1 MTPSVAPVKKV
12 SDPAVAVRTLEREWR
27 RMRLSRADQRELV
40 SEVTADLSAAA
51 ADGVSPATMLG
62 ADLPRFAREAAQARG
77 YAPVPTEYR
86 RTLLGG
92 VLGTLI
98 ALFVGYVLVNV
109 AYRVLTDQLEL
120 LWGALGVVCVV
131 GTLGGLTRALRHRDA
146 ARATVVRA
154 AVLVPLVP
162 LALAVGLLVGPPP
175 SSYVAAGLV
184 LGGWVAA
191 IAAARWWALR
201 G

>member
-1 MTPSVAPVKKV
+1 MTPSEAPVKEI
-12 SDPAVAVRTLEREWR
+12 SDPEVVVQSLEREWR
-27 RMRLSRADQRELV
+27 RMRLSPAERRELV

-51 ADGVSPATMLG
+51 ADGVSPAIMLG

-77 YAPVPTEYR
+77 YAPVPTDYR
-86 RTLLGG
+86 RALLGG
-92 VLGTLI
+92 VLGALI

-109 AYRVLTDQLEL
+109 AYRLVTDQLGL
-120 LWGALGVVCVV
+120 LWGALLVTCLL
-131 GTLGGLTRALRHRDA
+131 GTLGGLARALGHRYA

-162 LALAVGLLVGPPP
+162 LALAVALVVGPPP
-175 SSYVAAGLV
+175 SSYVAVGLV